1 MLPAALAISA
11 VALLVLL
18 WLWART
24 GARSAGGLGRD
35 RGPEAVPA
43 WAGFLEP
50 EEYCA
55 FSDVVELALVE
66 REVEA
71 VQRDGVVAVALP
83 DGRPLQLGLQN
94 LAQQCG
100 HLPRDRWAAFIGEH
114 FDTLLGAGAEAA
126 AVDRM
131 DFEAVKPLLKVR
143 LYPAEA
149 VEDTEAD
156 AVVLA
161 RPAEGLAAVL
171 VYDLPHTVSSAARED
186 LAAWGLSE
194 PELLAL
200 GLENL
205 AREPPPDRE
214 DVEVERGVVLRLF
227 TGASFF
233 VSSHLLRLERL
244 VPRKLEYGALVCAPT
259 RHLLLVHTIR
269 DSRVLMAINAMIPQ
283 AYLHY
288 QRGPGSLSPHVYW
301 WHDGRLTHLPT
312 NVDRDAVRFAPPPE
326 FVERVMEPMAAE

>member
-1 MLPAALAISA
+1 MLPATLAISA
-11 VALLVLL
+11 VALLVLV
-18 WLWART
+18 WLWAR
-24 GARSAGGLGRD
+24 ARPAGGVGRD
-35 RGPEAVPA
+35 RGNGVVPA

-50 EEYCA
+50 EEYRA
-55 FSDVVELALVE
+55 FTDAVDLALVD

-71 VQRDGVVAVALP
+71 VQRDGVAVVALP
-83 DGRPLQLGLQN
+83 DGRPLRLGLQN

-100 HLPRDRWAAFIGEH
+100 HLPRDRWAAFIGDH
-114 FDTLLGAGAEAA
+114 FDLVMGAEAEA
-126 AVDRM
+126 DAIDRT
-131 DFEAVKPLLKVR
+131 DFEAVKPRVKVR
-143 LYPAEA
+143 LYPTEA

-161 RPAEGLAAVL
+161 RPAEGLVAVL
-171 VYDLPHTVSSAARED
+171 VYDLPHAVSSVPPED
-186 LAAWGLSE
+186 LAAWGWSE
-194 PELLAL
+194 PDLLTL

-205 AREPPPDRE
+205 GRDTPPDRE
-214 DVEVERGVVLRLF
+214 DVEVERGVVLRLY

-244 VPRKLEYGALVCAPT
+244 LPGELKYGALVCAPT
-259 RHLLLVHTIR
+259 RHMLLAHTIR

-283 AYLHY
+283 AHLSY

-312 NVDRDAVRFAPPPE
+312 EVDRDVVRFTPPSD
-326 FVERVMEPMAAE
+326 FVQRVMEPLAAE